1 MTITLFT
8 TTTCREC
15 IPIREYLDKQNLAYE
30 EKLVDRD
37 NNAAKEMVEKTGQAS
52 VPVLEIQD
60 SAGETTFVIGSD
72 MVEVNEAVGR
82 TKSAD
87 S

>member
-1 MTITLFT
+1 MTIILFT

-15 IPIREYLDKQNLAYE
+15 IPIREYLEKQNLPYE

-52 VPVLEIQD
+52 VPVLEVRD
-60 SAGETTFVIGSD
+60 TAGESTFVIGSD
-72 MVEVNEAVGR
+72 MVEVNKAITR
-82 TKSAD
+82 TT
-87 S
+87 